1 MIIGRQTTWRFFLL
15 FHMNWLTQSPQQAR
29 LLTISA
35 SFVIGLLLMSVKF
48 YAYWLT
54 QSAAILSDALESI
67 INVVASAF
75 ALGAVVLAARPPDLS
90 HPYGHGKIEYV
101 SVGFEGAL
109 IFLAAIGIFIKA
121 ADQLWHPRAL
131 PSLET
136 GLLLL
141 VAVNLA
147 NLALGLSLIFVGNR
161 THSITLVADG
171 RHILTDV
178 FTTGGVLIGL
188 GLVWLTGKIWLDGAT
203 AALVG
208 VNILYTGWKLVRHS
222 FAGLMDASD
231 FQLLEEIAVV
241 LKGHRKPS
249 WVDIHQLR
257 ARRAGERLYV
267 DFHLILPQE
276 FSLEQAHREVKELE
290 QIFKD
295 HYRDQ
300 AEVII
305 HVDPCNGDREC
316 PICGYDPCKHRKAEA
331 AWQRVWRREVLV
343 DGREGEADEK
353 AADSSAS

>member
-1 MIIGRQTTWRFFLL
+1 
-15 FHMNWLTQSPQQAR
+15 MNWMSQSPQRAR
-29 LLTISA
+29 LVAISA
-35 SFVIGLLLMSVKF
+35 SFVIGLLLMSIKF

-75 ALGAVVLAARPPDLS
+75 AVGAVVLAARPPDLS
-90 HPYGHGKIEYV
+90 HPYGHGKIEYFA
-101 SVGFEGAL
+101 VGFEGAL

-121 ADQLWHPRAL
+121 ADQLWHPRELA
-131 PSLET
+131 SLGT
-136 GLLLL
+136 GLWLLL
-141 VAVNLA
+141 AVNVV
-147 NLALGLSLIFVGNR
+147 NLALGLGLIFIGNR

-178 FTTGGVLIGL
+178 YTTGGVLIGL
-188 GLVWLTGKIWLDGAT
+188 FLVWLTGKIWLDGAT

-231 FQLLEEIAVV
+231 SQLLEQIATV
-241 LKGHRKPS
+241 LKGHRKPT

-267 DFHLILPQE
+267 DFHLILPQD
-276 FSLEQAHREVKELE
+276 FSLDQAHREVKELE

-305 HVDPCNGDREC
+305 HVDPCNGDQEC
-316 PICGYDPCKHRKAEA
+316 PICGNDPCKLRKTDTN
-331 AWQRVWRREVLV
+331 WQRVWRREVLV
-343 DGREGEADEK
+343 EGREGEADKEGNQ
-353 AADSSAS
+353 SIS